1 MILEIF
7 QNICFKTSKLN
18 YLSLWK
24 ANDYDCD
31 FHQILWMETQ
41 GNIGEALKTINYSM
55 REAGW

>member
-7 QNICFKTSKLN
+7 WSLCFRISNFIYK
-18 YLSLWK
+18 SLWN
-24 ANDYDCD
+24 ANDYDAN

-41 GNIGEALKTINYSM
+41 GNIGEALKTINFGM